1 MTERTASTL
10 LSQLSTAM
18 VSLQTK
24 LMERENQLK
33 ELQARCEKEEVEF
46 AKQLEG
52 VQVEMERRR
61 REGEAEMQD
70 RNERIVRLEEAVRK
84 LRKVGLE
91 HEDVLQKAVKE
102 VERTEKMWK
111 EEREKRSRFVLK
123 RLTCVTRLGEERM
136 CGTPPF
142 IEPHP
147 LIAAQDTI

>member
-111 EEREKRSRFVLK
+111 EEREKRSRFVSFWGVGLFCM
-123 RLTCVTRLGEERM
+123 R
-136 CGTPPF
+136 F
-142 IEPHP
+142 IH
-147 LIAAQDTI
+147 